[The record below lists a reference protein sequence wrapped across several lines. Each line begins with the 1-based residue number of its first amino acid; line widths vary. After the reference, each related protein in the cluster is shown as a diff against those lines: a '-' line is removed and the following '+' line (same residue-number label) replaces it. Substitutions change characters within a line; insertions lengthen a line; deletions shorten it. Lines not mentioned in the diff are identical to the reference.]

1 MKRFVY
7 LAGFTAA
14 AFAPFLALTAA
25 HAEWVND
32 GSTFS
37 VSQSTSHTEGG
48 GGNSA
53 AGTSCQSTAASSGSP
68 PTRYWNYQTAVFTQ
82 DFHWNGGGTPSTS
95 FTVPGSGKLDGSVIT
110 TGSVAGE
117 ASSGVIIGFI
127 NPTWAY
133 PETAKTPSGNI
144 PVSATG
150 STTSFNWSINT
161 SAKGLLGSGAEF
173 GASYNSIGKGSY
185 TIGTPNP

>member
-1 MKRFVY
+1 MRFNPTVA
-7 LAGFTAA
+7 LATTA
-14 AFAPFLALTAA
+14 FFSSLCVTAA

-32 GSTFS
+32 GFA
-37 VSQSTSHTEGG
+37 VNYSQSTSHVEGG
-48 GGNSA
+48 GGNSS

-68 PTRYWNYQTAVFTQ
+68 PASYWNYQTAVFTQ
-82 DFHWNGGGTPSTS
+82 SFHWNGGGTASTY
-95 FTVPGSGKLDGSVIT
+95 FTVPGSGTLDGSVNT
-110 TGSVAGE
+110 TGDAHGE
-117 ASSGVIIGFI
+117 ASSSVLIFSI

-144 PVSATG
+144 PVSPTG
-150 STTSFNWSINT
+150 TPYSFNWSIKT
-161 SAKGLLGSGAEF
+161 AAKGAGGSGAQY